1 MSIDKRDL
9 LTVAV
14 LSVVFFSVAFWN
26 IGLSSVPLSTW
37 RPSRGK
43 SFYVD
48 FSMLENVSAVYFL
61 LKNGRVDFEVYA
73 GFPGNWSKKTEVSL
87 QDYYCWKKVDVNC
100 ETRFLKFVCGFSYGE
115 IVELAALNGE
125 GEKITISMVKSEDG
139 EDEKLWNLI
148 DEQEKVECPPTY
160 MSETYFDEI
169 YYVKTA
175 EDYINGRAPS
185 EWTHPPLGKLIL
197 TVAILVFG
205 YNPLGWRIMVVVFAT
220 LMVPVIYFFG
230 KNLLKTWIGAFASA
244 FLLMFDFM
252 HFTMGRIATVDTFV
266 VFFSLMSH
274 FFFFIYFQNVLSH
287 GWKTS
292 TTPLFL
298 AVVFFA
304 LGFSTKWI
312 VLYGFVGQIF
322 LLLLIRVK
330 SLTGKEQWTKRFKAF
345 FGHPFSVFMGFLAFA
360 AMIYF
365 LTFVPNMLIGY
376 SLKDIYDLQFSM
388 YSFHSTLTATHPFS
402 SEWWSW
408 PFIARPVWLYVSDL
422 PVGMVSTIVA
432 MGNLAV
438 WWLGFASIFSA
449 IVEFVNEKNYVCG
462 FIIVIF
468 FFQWLPYAIL
478 SRCLF
483 LYHFYS
489 NVPFLIFAT
498 VYFVN
503 KSWGMRRDKIF
514 WSSYFAFVVVLFVL
528 FYPVIS
534 GTPIPYWWRDSLK
547 WFRGWLF

>member
-14 LSVVFFSVAFWN
+14 LLLVFFSVAFWN
-26 IGLSSVPLSTW
+26 VGLSNVPLSTW
-37 RPSRGK
+37 RASRGK

-48 FSMLENVSAVYFL
+48 FGMLENVSAAYFL
-61 LKNGRVDFEVYA
+61 LKNGKVDFEIYS
-73 GFPGNWSKKTEVSL
+73 GYPGNWSKETEASL

-100 ETRFLKFVCGFSYGE
+100 ETRFLKFVFGISYGE
-115 IVELAALNGE
+115 IVEVAALNGE
-125 GEKITISMVKSEDG
+125 GEKITIGTIESEEGD
-139 EDEKLWNLI
+139 DEKLWNLI
-148 DEQEKVECPPTY
+148 DEQVKVECPPTY

-175 EDYINGRAPS
+175 EDYINGRALS

-197 TVAILVFG
+197 TAAILTFG
-205 YNPLGWRIMVVVFAT
+205 YNPMGWRIIVVVFAT

-230 KNLLKTWIGAFASA
+230 KKLFKTWIGAFASA
-244 FLLMFDFM
+244 FLLLFDFM

-266 VFFSLMSH
+266 VFFSLTSH
-274 FFFFIYFQNVLSH
+274 FFFFIYLQNVLSH

-312 VLYGFVGQIF
+312 VLYGFLGEIF

-330 SLTGKEQWTKRFKAF
+330 NLTNKEGWTTRFKAF
-345 FGHPFSVFMGFLAFA
+345 FGHPFLVFIGFLAFA
-360 AMIYF
+360 AVIYF

-376 SLKDIYDLQFSM
+376 SLKDIYDLQFLM
-388 YSFHSTLTATHPFS
+388 YRFHSTLSATHPFS

-422 PVGMVSTIVA
+422 PGDMVSTIVA
-432 MGNLAV
+432 MGNPAA

-449 IVEFVNEKNYVCG
+449 IVEFINEKNYVCG
-462 FIIVIF
+462 FIIAIF
-468 FFQWLPYAIL
+468 FFQWLPYAVI

-503 KSWGMRRDKIF
+503 KSWGTRRDKII
-514 WSSYFAFVVVLFVL
+514 WSAYFVFLVVLFVL